1 VAHETRKICDLKRE
15 NFLRRIAVRVLR
27 VALLAYIG
35 CFAILAMFQN
45 HFVYFPSKAPER
57 ELLQLAADQ
66 NMEPWRDDSGAIIG
80 WKLVRRGPPAQNRM
94 VVFHGNAGFALDREC
109 FAAGFEFLDSGK
121 IWEVHLFEYP
131 GYGARPGEPGE
142 EKFELVAKAALDQ
155 LRRADSRPIFLLGES
170 IGSGVACHLA
180 GQSPDTVAGLI
191 LVTPFTSLADVAA
204 HHYPLF
210 PVRLLLRDR
219 YDNRAALKNY
229 RGPVAVL
236 LAGRDEVIPTR
247 FGRELFDGYAGP
259 KRLWIQNDA
268 MHNTLDY
275 DVGAAWWREMTEFL
289 RAK

>member
-1 VAHETRKICDLKRE
+1 LKRE
-15 NFLRRIAVRVLR
+15 NFLHRIALRVLR

-35 CFAILAMFQN
+35 CFVILAMFQN

-66 NMEPWRDDSGAIIG
+66 NMEPWRDDSGAVIG
-80 WKLVRRGPPAQNRM
+80 WKLVRRGPPAQNRI

-109 FAAGFEFLDSGK
+109 FATGFEFLDSGK
-121 IWEVHLFEYP
+121 IWEVYLFEYP

-142 EKFELVAKAALDQ
+142 ENFQAAAKAALDQ

-180 GQSPDTVAGLI
+180 GDSTEAIAGLV
-191 LVTPFTSLADVAA
+191 LVTPFTNLADVASF
-204 HHYPLF
+204 HYPIF

-219 YDNRAALKNY
+219 YDNRAALERY
-229 RGPVAVL
+229 DGPVAVL
-236 LAGRDEVIPTR
+236 LAGRDDVIPTQ
-247 FGRELFDGYAGP
+247 FGRALFDDYADP
-259 KRLWIQNDA
+259 KRLWIQNNA

-275 DVGAAWWREMTEFL
+275 DVSAAWWFEVTDFL
-289 RAK
+289 IHDQGRR